1 MKTFNRIAV
10 ALNLL
15 CAVALA
21 SQACFGLALFNFAA
35 ACFVEVVGRK

>member
-1 MKTFNRIAV
+1 MKTFNRIAIAV
-10 ALNLL
+10 NLI

-35 ACFVEVVGRK
+35 ALFVEVVGTK